1 MLILYDIVKKEIH
14 VKVLDLHLQRSLY
27 RVDV

>member
-14 VKVLDLHLQRSLY
+14 GKGLDLHLQGSLY